1 MSEQKMKYVRVGKSG
16 LKVSKICL
24 GCMSYGSSEWRKWVL
39 DEPESKVF
47 IKRALELGIN
57 FFDTANAYSLGK
69 SEEVLG
75 NALREFAPGKRSE
88 HVIASKVYVPM
99 NDKPNGGGLSRK
111 HIMDSVEQ
119 SLRRLG
125 TDYLDI
131 YQFHRWDPET
141 PLEETI
147 DTLHDLLR
155 AGKIRYVGGSSCY
168 AWQFSKAVHMA
179 KERGFNFISMQN
191 HYNLIYREE
200 EREMNPFCNSEGIGL
215 IPWSPLARGLL
226 SGKWKRT
233 DKSIEG
239 ETIRAETDAFSKQ
252 LYTGTRDN
260 DFDIIERVVELANKK
275 KVTPSQLSLAWMM
288 NKPGVA
294 APIIGATKMS
304 HLEEAV
310 AAVHIE
316 VTPEEMKYL
325 EELYKPH
332 PISGHQ

>member
-1 MSEQKMKYVRVGKSG
+1 MSAKMKYVRLGNSG

-24 GCMSYGSSEWRKWVL
+24 GCMSFGSSEWREWVL
-39 DEPESKVF
+39 NEPESKPF

-57 FFDTANAYSLGK
+57 FFDTADVYSLGK

-75 NALREFAPGKRSE
+75 NALKEFAPGKRNE
-88 HVIASKVYVPM
+88 LVIASKVCLPM
-99 NDKPNGGGLSRK
+99 NETPNGSGLSRK
-111 HIMDSVEQ
+111 HIMESVDE

-147 DTLHDLLR
+147 DTFHDLIR

-168 AWQFSKAVHMA
+168 AWQFSKAVHLA

-191 HYNLIYREE
+191 HYNMIYREE
-200 EREMNPFCNSEGIGL
+200 EREMIPFCNSEGIGL
-215 IPWSPLARGLL
+215 IPWSPLARGVL

-233 DKSIEG
+233 DVSIEG
-239 ETIRAETDAFSKQ
+239 ETIRSQTDSLIKSRYNA
-252 LYTGTRDN
+252 TREN
-260 DFDIIERVVELANKK
+260 DFDVIERVVELANKK
-275 KVTPSQLSLAWMM
+275 KVSPSQLSLAWLM
-288 NKPGVA
+288 NKPGVS

-310 AAVHIE
+310 EAVSIE
-316 VTPEEMKYL
+316 ITAEEMKYL

>member
-1 MSEQKMKYVRVGKSG
+1 MKYVRLGNSG

-39 DEPESKVF
+39 DEPESKPF

-57 FFDTANAYSLGK
+57 FFDTANVYSQGK
-69 SEEVLG
+69 SEEILG
-75 NALREFAPGKRSE
+75 NALKEFAPGKRNE
-88 HVIASKVYVPM
+88 LVIASKVCLPM
-99 NDKPNGGGLSRK
+99 NETPNGSGLSRK
-111 HIMDSVEQ
+111 HIMESVDE

-141 PLEETI
+141 SLEETI
-147 DTLHDLLR
+147 DTFHDLIR
-155 AGKIRYVGGSSCY
+155 AGKIRYAGGSSCY
-168 AWQFSKAVHMA
+168 AWQFSKAVHLA

-191 HYNLIYREE
+191 HYNMIYREE
-200 EREMNPFCNSEGIGL
+200 EREMIPFCNSEGIGL

-233 DKSIEG
+233 DTSIEG
-239 ETIRAETDAFSKQ
+239 ETIRSHTDSLTKSRYNA
-252 LYTGTRDN
+252 TREN
-260 DFDIIERVVELANKK
+260 DFDVIERVVDLANKK
-275 KVTPSQLSLAWMM
+275 KVSPSQLSLAWMM

-310 AAVHIE
+310 EAVSIE
-316 VTPEEMKYL
+316 ITPEEMKYL